1 MTTIVMNTANAAVS
15 EYDWS
20 FRSIAPAHAADDD
33 ALYTLGGDDDA
44 GAAIAAELRGGK
56 TGGEKML
63 MIGNVYL
70 ALEGAGDGTLI
81 VQGESTDYTYPVA
94 ERAGGLS
101 LARPGR
107 GIRETFLAL
116 GYRNA
121 AGADFRLD
129 RIDAEVSQSISRRR

>member
-1 MTTIVMNTANAAVS
+1 MTTIVLNTANGAVT
-15 EYDWS
+15 EYDWA
-20 FRSIAPAHAADDD
+20 FKSITGSHAADD
-33 ALYTLGGDDDA
+33 AAIYTLGGDDDA

-56 TGGEKML
+56 TGGGKML

-70 ALEGAGDGTLI
+70 ALDGAGDGTLI

-94 ERAGGLS
+94 ERAGGVS

-107 GIRETFLAL
+107 GIREPFLGL

-121 AGADFRLD
+121 GGADFRLD
-129 RIDAEVSQSISRRR
+129 RLDAEVSESVSRRR